1 MHPISG
7 VFASKPPKILLLGLL
22 ITYHCLSPFLNHI
35 KSYKSIQDS
44 FKSIHFGHIVEDK
57 RIFLEGVLLA
67 KEGSDPTRHDRM
79 CVCGQRGAALRFEQE
94 VALHAASSFSA
105 FRPQLLF
112 FLFAYCTNRALHNV
126 QHVDT

>member
-1 MHPISG
+1 LIVHSLISRYWAHLEATR
-7 VFASKPPKILLLGLL
+7 VKVD
-22 ITYHCLSPFLNHI
+22 
-35 KSYKSIQDS
+35 Q
-44 FKSIHFGHIVEDK
+44 VEDK